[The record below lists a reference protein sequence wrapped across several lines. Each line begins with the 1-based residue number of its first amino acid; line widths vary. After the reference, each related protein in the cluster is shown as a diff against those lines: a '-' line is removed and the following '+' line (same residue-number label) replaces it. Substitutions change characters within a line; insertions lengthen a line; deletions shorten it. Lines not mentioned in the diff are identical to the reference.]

1 MKENR
6 QGCLSR
12 IFRQDFG
19 LSQEKTKSFETGE
32 NTFFSSLSDFL
43 YILTD

>member
-12 IFRQDFG
+12 IFRKDFG

-32 NTFFSSLSDFL
+32 NAFSAVSQTFFI
-43 YILTD
+43 Y